1 MGFELESGRMKA
13 GGPIGVTPSPEV
25 DSSIVYKAVNEV
37 TDWFG
42 NELKK

>member
-1 MGFELESGRMKA
+1 LDMGMRF
-13 GGPIGVTPSPEV
+13 ITYDV

-42 NELKK
+42 KELKK